1 MAAMVALTWFG
12 SSFLNWWLVSV
23 RPDVPAT
30 AMAMLGLWL
39 ALLGLRRRS
48 AWLMALAAVPFY
60 AAWALKQSLL
70 WMLSG
75 AVLAGMLSRPTR
87 RVALVLA
94 GIIGVAFALTV
105 FLGGE
110 AYRYQTLYLSSI
122 NRIVPWDSFNRSQQL
137 LPPLLLIWIFALL
150 PAVLRLRQRT
160 RALLPAVDAPQA
172 ESIRVVACGCL
183 IAVGLGIVAIG
194 KEGSGRNHLL
204 EGMVLASTLATV
216 TLVRVMRMSASGART
231 GLLVGATVLGALLCG
246 RPCHSLFLDSSGIT
260 RGSPADQAQHRLLEQ
275 VLAGAP
281 KPAFVDDEILCQPWH
296 ANDNRYPGL
305 APDFLMY
312 AIEQRHGLVT
322 DGGLAYLV
330 THGMVN
336 ALLVVATPLMTSEL
350 LEPARAAGFTARP
363 LPDQLAAVGWVLLVR
378 PTR

>member
-1 MAAMVALTWFG
+1 
-12 SSFLNWWLVSV
+12 
-23 RPDVPAT
+23 
-30 AMAMLGLWL
+30 
-39 ALLGLRRRS
+39 
-48 AWLMALAAVPFY
+48 
-60 AAWALKQSLL
+60 
-70 WMLSG
+70 
-75 AVLAGMLSRPTR
+75 
-87 RVALVLA
+87 
-94 GIIGVAFALTV
+94 
-105 FLGGE
+105 
-110 AYRYQTLYLSSI
+110 
-122 NRIVPWDSFNRSQQL
+122 
-137 LPPLLLIWIFALL
+137 
-150 PAVLRLRQRT
+150 
-160 RALLPAVDAPQA
+160 
-172 ESIRVVACGCL
+172 
-183 IAVGLGIVAIG
+183 
-194 KEGSGRNHLL
+194 
-204 EGMVLASTLATV
+204 
-216 TLVRVMRMSASGART
+216 MSASGART